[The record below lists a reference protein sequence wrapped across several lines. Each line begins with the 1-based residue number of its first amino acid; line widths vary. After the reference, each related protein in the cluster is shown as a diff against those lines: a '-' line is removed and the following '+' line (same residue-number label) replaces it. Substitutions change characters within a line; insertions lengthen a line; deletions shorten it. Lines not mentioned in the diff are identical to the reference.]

1 MVGEDAQGPPPSFGF
16 PGLSGGEGA
25 CLRGRCEFSPWVG
38 KIPWRREWQPTP
50 VFLPG
55 ESYEQ
60 RSLVDYNPGRHKELD
75 TT

>member
-1 MVGEDAQGPPPSFGF
+1 MSYIIPLKTSKEQYILWVHKCDKTPRFD
-16 PGLSGGEGA
+16 
-25 CLRGRCEFSPWVG
+25 PWVG

-60 RSLVDYNPGRHKELD
+60 RTRVGYSPWGLKESD
-75 TT
+75 TTE